1 MTIEEM
7 KEIAEKTC
15 CSFHDEKG
23 SSEVFIYYP
32 LSMFTEH
39 VWHNSSIMSY
49 DYNNDEIWL
58 YTEIMHETGNIV
70 EPKADYYYM
79 ANTLDGQPQ
88 KDRPMEEFIEIINRT
103 KQKMKEKQMELKL
116 ERLQGDF

>member
-7 KEIAEKTC
+7 KEIAEKTG
-15 CSFHDEKG
+15 CSFYNEKG

-70 EPKADYYYM
+70 EPNADYYYM
-79 ANTLDGQPQ
+79 ANTLDGKAQ
-88 KDRPMEEFIEIINRT
+88 KDRPIEEFIEIINKT

-116 ERLQGDF
+116 ERVQGDF